1 LDKFFDIL
9 RESDTQCCYGLKSV
23 QYALEQGAIE
33 TMLISDNLFR
43 ANNIMTRKTYV
54 QLAEISEKKYGVNTV
69 IIGTMSPAGERLK
82 LMTGVAAI
90 LRYPL
95 PGIDEIEEDDD
106 DEDDDEDKK
115 DPFRISENDEQ

>member
-1 LDKFFDIL
+1 
-9 RESDTQCCYGLKSV
+9 
-23 QYALEQGAIE
+23 
-33 TMLISDNLFR
+33 MLISDNLFR

-106 DEDDDEDKK
+106 DEDDDEDNK